1 MNNNAATLKINSEIN
16 DLKALLSTI
25 VENGISVPLI
35 NAYSILLS
43 NLKQDLNALDI
54 YTIGYKENLK
64 KMLYLDRQLGC
75 MQRMLL
81 MK

>member
-1 MNNNAATLKINSEIN
+1 MNNNATTLKINSEIN
-16 DLKALLSTI
+16 DLKALLSNI
-25 VENGISVPLI
+25 IENGPSMSLI

-43 NLKQDLNALDI
+43 NLKENLKLLDI

>member
-1 MNNNAATLKINSEIN
+1 MNNNATTLKINSEIN

-25 VENGISVPLI
+25 VENVISVPLI

-43 NLKQDLNALDI
+43 NLKQDLKTLDI

>member
-1 MNNNAATLKINSEIN
+1 MNNNATTLKINSEIN

-35 NAYSILLS
+35 NAYSCLLS
-43 NLKQDLNALDI
+43 NLKQHLKTLDI

>member
-1 MNNNAATLKINSEIN
+1 MNNNATTFKINSEIN
-16 DLKALLSTI
+16 DLKVLLSTI
-25 VENGISVPLI
+25 VENGLSIPLI

-43 NLKQDLNALDI
+43 NLKQDLKTLDI

>member
-1 MNNNAATLKINSEIN
+1 MNNNATTLKINSEIN

-25 VENGISVPLI
+25 IENGLSISLI

-43 NLKQDLNALDI
+43 NLKQDLKTLDI

>member
-1 MNNNAATLKINSEIN
+1 MNNNATTFKINSEIN

-25 VENGISVPLI
+25 VENGLSIPLI

-43 NLKQDLNALDI
+43 NLKQDLKTLDI